1 MTRRKS
7 FNNTTTAFKRWC
19 KNNLSNEYSSECAEY
34 MQIVDG
40 LYVAFSIKEIKE
52 KIIIMSQVATY
63 TNNNFESLSE
73 NIDKYEDILKNNV
86 RRVRTTYTKYYWSIS
101 INIKTHSLL
110 MSLFYFIGKLVL
122 PCIN

>member
-73 NIDKYEDILKNNV
+73 NIDKHEDILKTMLEEYA
-86 RRVRTTYTKYYWSIS
+86 RHIQ
-101 INIKTHSLL
+101 NITGQSVSTLRL
-110 MSLFYFIGKLVL
+110 IA
-122 PCIN
+122 C